1 MYEYFVGY
9 GVPVTRRSC
18 SYTETTNRVVKKY
31 KKKVGCLISRC
42 SVESDQ
48 YGLRSSARRAEERG
62 LISEQRL
69 VLKPNECTDD

>member
-42 SVESDQ
+42 SVESD
-48 YGLRSSARRAEERG
+48 
-62 LISEQRL
+62 
-69 VLKPNECTDD
+69 